1 MQAKE
6 KNTES
11 PVSEENK
18 GMLAAILKTINQVPS
33 LRKADRNKHGGYN
46 YVSIDDYYKEVAT
59 IAAANGIHWHPRE
72 IQAPELHNISMKTVQ
87 TVAAFRYS
95 FTISHGE
102 ESVQNYFTCTIYHPF
117 QGAQTSGSAM
127 SYAEKLFMRTVFKV
141 QTGEGDADASSVD
154 TGFNDSSSDLLG
166 DFGIHDAKG
175 VAKAT
180 AMPQSKKAE
189 GAWTDEQ
196 SFALVSLVKSFID
209 ICKDEESLTEFWV
222 KNNPQFDKMKPHDAE
237 GYMQIL
243 NMFKSHKAVLKGSQN
258 V

>member
-11 PVSEENK
+11 PVSEESK

-33 LRKADRNKHGGYN
+33 LKKADRNKHGGYN

-59 IAAANGIHWHPRE
+59 IAAANGIHWHPKE
-72 IQAPELHNISMKTVQ
+72 IQAPELHIISMKQAQ

-141 QTGEGDADASSVD
+141 QTGEGDADASSID
-154 TGFNDSSSDLLG
+154 TGLNDSPSDLLG
-166 DFGIHDAKG
+166 DFGFTAP
-175 VAKAT
+175 KAVIKAA
-180 AMPQSKKAE
+180 AMPQPKKAE
-189 GAWTDEQ
+189 GEWTDEQ

-237 GYMQIL
+237 SYMQVL
-243 NMFKSHKAVLKGSQN
+243 NMFKAHKAVLKGSQN